1 MFFNVEG
8 YFRDLIEKNG
18 GFYNCHSHL
27 DRAYTLT
34 DENFNTSNK
43 DLKQKWHLVDT
54 IKKEITVKQL
64 TKNMMNAVTYQ
75 KMNGAKGICTFLD
88 FDEVSESKPYEA
100 FENVKGN
107 FGALID
113 LKCANQTLK
122 GILDEKNRYYF
133 DMGSA
138 YCDIIGSLP
147 ARDVDPEAHLDIAFK
162 RAKQLSK
169 KVHVHVDQFNS
180 PTEKETELVLNK
192 IVEHGLEGQVSLI
205 HCISLSSHPRNY
217 RNFIYD
223 YLKETGTSIICCPR
237 AWLDSPRKEELQ
249 PVHNSITP
257 VDEMLEYDIQVGIG
271 TDNISDLMLPFN
283 DGDMYKE
290 LETLAISTRLY
301 DVDKLIAIATNG
313 KNFI

>member
-18 GFYNCHSHL
+18 GFYNCHAHL

-34 DENFNTSNK
+34 DENFSVAYS
-43 DLKQKWHLVDT
+43 DLKDKWYLVDS
-54 IKKEITVKQL
+54 IKRDITVKQL
-64 TKNMMNAVTYQ
+64 TTNMMNAVTYQ

-88 FDEVSESKPYEA
+88 FDEVSEAKPYEA

-138 YCDIIGSLP
+138 CCDIIGSLP
-147 ARDVDPEAHLDIAFK
+147 ARDIDPEAHLDIVFK
-162 RAKQLSK
+162 RAKQISK
-169 KVHVHVDQFNS
+169 KVHVHVDQFN
-180 PTEKETELVLNK
+180 TNKEKETELVLKK
-192 IVEHGLEGQVSLI
+192 IIEHNLEGQVSLI
-205 HCISLSSHPRNY
+205 HCVSLSSHPKDY
-217 RNFIYD
+217 REDMYKLIESTN
-223 YLKETGTSIICCPR
+223 TSIICCPR
-237 AWLDSPRKEELQ
+237 AWLDSPRKEEFQ
-249 PVHNSITP
+249 PAHNSITP
-257 VDEMLEYDIQVGIG
+257 IDEMLNYNIQIGIG

-290 LETLAISTRLY
+290 LETLAIATRLY
-301 DVDKLIAIATNG
+301 DVDKLINIATG
-313 KNFI
+313 GRNFI